1 MIISLTMEDWRNR
14 FAASLGVGEARKPE
28 IYLDISKAATLKESS
43 YWLQLLFSAG
53 VATMGLVL
61 NSPAVIIGAMLISPL
76 MGPIL
81 SAGLSLATG
90 DLILGVRAIVNL
102 FLSCLVAISFSVLLV
117 ALIPFKE
124 MTAEIVARTQP
135 NTLDLIVA
143 LFSGA
148 IGSIAVCRET
158 KGVVTSIPG
167 VAIAVALMPPLC
179 VVGYGIG
186 LALSFDSGEGMR
198 AARGGGLLFLTNLVA
213 ISFTAM
219 LVFLAV
225 HLDTTD
231 VREKVREWRKTD
243 QESAWVRRLL
253 SHYRITEKLGAIG
266 GIPGRLFVIL
276 IPLVLILIPLS
287 ISLSQLKQEIAHKQ
301 AENNIRKIA
310 TELWQQYFTTLPGG
324 DMRSFIDQL
333 AVSSI
338 GEKQTITLRVFDN
351 QSYSEAEKNEFI
363 RLFATKM
370 GIPTSSVNFQL
381 IEIPTS
387 SALIALR
394 ARQEKRVEA
403 PPSISALRLNYK
415 QSVESALT
423 SLVMPQSSK
432 YIGYRLI
439 IRSSGQAQIYIVYLS
454 QGDLGADAQE
464 LIAEEVRSRFN
475 DPTAQVFFERVPV
488 NFDTLTFRRNITE
501 YDSEASAILDRL
513 ARLLSDNPGIS
524 LELVSRSE
532 KNANE
537 KIADDRIQKIIDRL
551 TVENQISKDR
561 IITMKSVDTV
571 NSIEF
576 RLVKSAV
583 TEPPVQSK

>member
-561 IITMKSVDTV
+561 IITTKSVDTV
-571 NSIEF
+571 NSIEL